1 MSRFHVPRHWLL
13 ILAGITWVGVGF
25 LLCYRAW
32 QWLGSDSGGRTWFE
46 EIGAFAL
53 AFGLYSF
60 ALSKVAERNIAR
72 IDGLPDRTHV
82 GNFIPL
88 KSYLMIVLMI
98 ALGVWLRSSS
108 LSRELLIVPYTAM
121 GGALILGGAAY
132 LRSFF
137 SSRLQ

>member
-13 ILAGITWVGVGF
+13 ILAGITWIGVGF

-32 QWLGSDSGGRTWFE
+32 GWLSSDANGRTWFE
-46 EIGAFAL
+46 EIGAIAL

-60 ALSKVAERNIAR
+60 ALSNAAQKNIAR

-98 ALGVWLRSSS
+98 AIGITLRNSS
-108 LSRELLIVPYTAM
+108 LSREFLIVPYTAM
-121 GGALILGGAAY
+121 GGALILGGGAY
-132 LRSFF
+132 LRTFF
-137 SSRLQ
+137 FPPSE